1 MIGQYHRLCTGPQG
15 PVHPK
20 RISARA
26 FSAVFALM
34 LGAGGIQAAE
44 TAAPAAPRIDVLM
57 RLQNAENPAVRAAL
71 DRGLESTRGTPQFL
85 ELVRHFNL
93 TDQSAGLIDL
103 AMAHADDSAGA
114 EALQYV
120 IESDGLEAL
129 KQALTG
135 PRAAAVAQALGNVS
149 DESVPALLTPLV
161 TAASRELA
169 VRQAAVRALVR
180 TETGANSLLGLARS
194 KKLTDDVKPL
204 VATELAGVR
213 WPEIKDEAAQL
224 LPVAAAAAGS
234 IPSLEA
240 VLALQGDAAR
250 GEKGFQGAAGCAA
263 CHQVQGKGVP
273 FGPELT
279 EIGDKY
285 GKQALYANIVDPN
298 AGIAFGYE
306 VWQITLKNGTA
317 YGFIASETAD
327 EIAVKAPGNIISRY
341 KTSDVIERKSVPG
354 SIMPAGLLAAVGTQD
369 IADLLEF
376 LSSLKK
382 SH

>member
-1 MIGQYHRLCTGPQG
+1 M
-15 PVHPK
+15 
-20 RISARA
+20 SAGVLI
-26 FSAVFALM
+26 AVLALSF
-34 LGAGGIQAAE
+34 GAGITPAAE
-44 TAAPAAPRIDVLM
+44 PDAPAAPRLDVLM
-57 RLQNAENPAVRAAL
+57 RLPNADNPAVRTALNRAL
-71 DRGLESTRGTPQFL
+71 DATRGTPQFL

-103 AMAHADDSAGA
+103 AIAHADDSAGA
-114 EALQYV
+114 EAVQYV
-120 IESDGLEAL
+120 IESVGLEAL
-129 KQALTG
+129 GQALKG
-135 PRAAAVAQALGNVS
+135 PRAAAVSQALGNVS
-149 DESVPALLTPLV
+149 DESIPSLLTPIV
-161 TAASRELA
+161 TEASRELP

-180 TETGANSLLGLARS
+180 TETGAAALLGLARS

-213 WPEIKDEAAQL
+213 WTEIKDEAAQL
-224 LPVAAAAAGS
+224 LPVATAPTGS
-234 IPSLEA
+234 IPSLET
-240 VLALQGDAAR
+240 VLALKGDSAR
-250 GEKGFQGAAGCAA
+250 GEKVFQGAAGCVA
-263 CHQVQGKGVP
+263 CHQVKGKGVP

-285 GKQALYANIVDPN
+285 AKQALYAAIVDPS

-317 YGFIASETAD
+317 YGFIASETPD
-327 EIAVKAPGNIISRY
+327 EIQVKAPGNIISRY
-341 KTSDVIERKSVPG
+341 KASDVVERKSVPG